1 VKCDRNCTVSRQ
13 GNSAWILRANLHK
26 ICLEA
31 NPAFQVKYSAFA
43 IPGQSPHPDHI
54 RVIASIDI
62 DGDREIIVPDKNK
75 VIVSDRSIVG
85 KTTQKI
91 E

>member
-1 VKCDRNCTVSRQ
+1 VKCDHNCTVTRQ

-31 NPAFQVKYSAFA
+31 NPAFQMKYTSYA
-43 IPGQSPHPDHI
+43 IHGQPPHPDHI
-54 RVIASIDI
+54 RVAASIDI
-62 DGDREIIVPDKNK
+62 DGDGELVIPDHSK
-75 VIVSDRSIVG
+75 VVIADTSIVG
-85 KTTQKI
+85 KPVLKI